1 MNKLIKTELVNYDQ
15 SIDQIVVSSKE
26 VAEHFEKEHF
36 HVLRDIESLSKKDVS
51 KIGGMFFESTYD
63 DSYSRKQKCYLMNRD
78 GFSLLVMGFT
88 GDKALEWKLK
98 YIEAFNAME
107 REFNSPER
115 IMARALQIAER
126 ELSTLRIENKE
137 MKPKALFADAVSAS
151 HTSILIGDMAKLLR
165 QNGIDIGQ
173 NRLFEVLREKGL
185 LMKNGESRNM
195 PTQKGMDL
203 GLFEVKERTINNPD
217 GSIRITR
224 TTKVTGKGQVYL
236 TNMFLSLTREA
247 AGE

>member
-1 MNKLIKTELVNYDQ
+1 MNKLIEITTNENQEPVISGRELHDFLEVN
-15 SIDQIVVSSKE
+15 
-26 VAEHFEKEHF
+26 EKYTQWFDRMVE
-36 HVLRDIESLSKKDVS
+36 
-51 KIGGMFFESTYD
+51 Y
-63 DSYSRKQKCYLMNRD
+63 
-78 GFSLLVMGFT
+78 GFT
-88 GDKALEWKLK
+88 ENVDFVGLSDISEKPQGGRPKQDHAIKIDMAKE
-98 YIEAFNAME
+98 IAMIQRSE
-107 REFNSPER
+107 KGKQARQYFIQVEKDFNSPEK

-126 ELSTLRIENKE
+126 ELSTLRLENKE